1 MIIEAQ
7 NPYEYNDSKSYD
19 QNFYE
24 WLYEVNRERRKEA
37 DYGFKEEEML
47 EQEGR
52 HTFRKMF
59 GYKRLE
65 QIKTDALNNSVFS

>member
-52 HTFRKMF
+52 QTFRKMF